1 MKKDN
6 LDIMKMKIHL
16 SLHSQKSRLGITE
29 RNSLNRK
36 IILKEIS
43 QNFIEINKEMQY
55 VEKIIQIHQQLIIN
69 CQLI

>member
-16 SLHSQKSRLGITE
+16 SLHSQKSRLSITE